1 MKKIFYIILPALLL
15 LSCGNNTQNTE
26 TIQATTESHNLLTID
41 EVCDMWPSKTFKS
54 ADGDILSL
62 VEAFNQ
68 AMHTYSVTTFLR
80 DAKLPEDQQEYLDF
94 IDMDN
99 GYVGFAEGS
108 DDKDSESMQAR
119 VWKRDNGHQLL
130 AVSLSQ
136 PSSKQVAFAAF
147 YDYDPATQTLSP
159 EYDYLKYF
167 KISFDN
173 SLFSISLPQEGNDIV
188 VSEYFMNWWTS
199 IKHTYVWD
207 GNAPS
212 QRVTTLEELESMEA
226 LYNEMMDSGLD
237 HPFAQY
243 DLLDI
248 DEDGEPELILSDDKE
263 ENQCVFSIVQGKT
276 TLLAASD
283 YKRHLMFFKGV
294 VGDAGGCGTGCY
306 YSRYSVLQNSALLS
320 TLAEMK
326 LFNMETEEMD
336 SEFELD
342 ENPITVDEGNAKLQ
356 SFGEPVEPVFDWRPL
371 NP

>member
-1 MKKIFYIILPALLL
+1 MKKVFYIILPALLL
-15 LSCGNNTQNTE
+15 LSCGNNTQKVE
-26 TIQATTESHNLLTID
+26 TTPTESHDLLNLD
-41 EVCDMWPSKTFKS
+41 QVCRMWPSKTFKS

-68 AMHTYSVTTFLR
+68 AMPTYSVTTFLR
-80 DAKLPEDQQEYLDF
+80 DAKLPEDQQEYIDF
-94 IDMDN
+94 IDLDN
-99 GYVGFAEGS
+99 GYVGFSEGS
-108 DDKDSESMQAR
+108 DDKESESMQAR

-136 PSSKQVAFAAF
+136 PSSAEVAFVAF

-167 KISFDN
+167 KISFAN
-173 SLFSISLPQEGNDIV
+173 SMFSISLPQEGDDIV

-212 QRVTTLEELESMEA
+212 QCVTTLEELESMEA
-226 LYNEMMDSGLD
+226 LYNEVADSGLD
-237 HPFAQY
+237 HPFTQY

-248 DEDGEPELILSDDKE
+248 DEDGEPELILSDDQE
-263 ENQCVFSIVQGKT
+263 ENQGVFSIVQGKT

-283 YKRHLMFFKGV
+283 FKRHLMFFKGV
-294 VGDAGGCGTGCY
+294 VGDAGSCGTGCY
-306 YSRYSVLQNSALLS
+306 YSKYSVLQNSSLLS

-342 ENPITVDEGNAKLQ
+342 ENPITEEEGLQKLE